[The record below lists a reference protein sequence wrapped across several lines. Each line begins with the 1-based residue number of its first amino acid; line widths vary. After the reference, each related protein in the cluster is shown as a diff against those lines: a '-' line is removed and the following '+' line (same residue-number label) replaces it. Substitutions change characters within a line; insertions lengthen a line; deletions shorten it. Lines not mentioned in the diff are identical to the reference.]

1 MINNVSIKAP
11 VLNFVSWNIHDAHS
25 RIEGNKV
32 ELPDF
37 SSATSAAHFICL
49 QETKRPV
56 KISGYR
62 CFNSNRPKSKSGGVC
77 IAVKNELAH
86 WISPIHCNHPD
97 VIMLRT
103 KHDLLG
109 KETILVS
116 AYDSPDASSYKKSG
130 KGQDDSV
137 TDTISDILADSNH
150 EGSVILLGDFNAR
163 MGNKVSNE
171 HLAMQ
176 SNLHLDPNNPLSQID
191 CPRLATLPERS
202 CEDTKENSKGKM
214 FLEFVR
220 TNSLVIA
227 NGRTIGDILGAPT
240 CVRPNGASMV
250 DYCCTDIDLFERIHS
265 FSVDKL
271 YPISDHR
278 PLRMTL
284 KPIQPYMVAAQRRES
299 NFTSAPAGFVWEAS
313 NNKSSTQFLMN
324 QMERTV
330 QIRLHELLQMPLHDK
345 SNVQDLNNET
355 TELLQKLA
363 FSTLKQ
369 RKAKKKGKPWYD
381 KQCSRTKRSL
391 DNASAKVSD
400 DCYNSLANDVY
411 HSAKRSYRNLT
422 RRKKNGYLWR
432 LNKKISHH
440 DTHQL
445 NWSGLKRLK
454 AESTNM
460 INFDVEDLHIFYTFF
475 KGLYDSKCDKSP
487 DEHPT
492 PETAPYIPEKS
503 IADELSHPISMDELS
518 GTIKDLKNGKSPS
531 LDQVANEMLRS
542 SSFDLK
548 QLLLKLFNGCLT
560 IGCYPWSTS
569 LTTVI
574 HKKGSTANPD
584 NYRAITLGSCI
595 GKLYSSILLNRL
607 TVFRAKVCPDTP
619 NQQGFAKGGQTN
631 DHTLVLKTILE
642 KYLKKKKQRV
652 FACFVDYRKAFDSVC
667 RIALLKKLDHMGVCG
682 GFFASISDMYC
693 NSRTS
698 IKLSGMISQSFLVR
712 IGTEQG
718 HPLSPEF
725 FKMFLDEM
733 SQLLNSSKGLFPV
746 LGGRDVNHLL
756 WADDIVL
763 LALDSGSMNSLL
775 AILGD
780 YATTWELEINT
791 EKTKIL
797 VFNPSGRVLK
807 DSHGF
812 QLLGKSLDS
821 VKEYTYLGIVFSASG
836 SMKAAITNLSSK
848 GSKAVFLLRKTVN
861 GDALSAWSAFKL
873 FDALITPIITYGC
886 PIWLP
891 YSESAKVLHCTASN
905 GETYM
910 KRITAD
916 PFEKVQ
922 LKFIKWV
929 LGVHKKSTNTA
940 CYGETGRAPISI
952 TVLNQCLHYFA
963 RVMSRCGED
972 DSLLGLAAKEQKIL
986 QLDWYTFWNK
996 LHSDTDPVRQ
1006 TMEHQMVTHWESHR
1020 QNQSK
1025 MRFYNS
1031 IKSSYGFEDYL
1042 DIKRAD
1048 RKEVSKIRV
1057 SAHDLRIETSR
1068 YSQSNQPKFCRFC
1081 CDDPNRRLLDHL
1093 PFSETILENEEHVI
1107 TACPAYSHIR
1117 DTLPESLR
1125 SAIAEKDFS
1134 TVFSKHHCSHV
1145 NRFLKNCK
1153 LLRDSWV
1160 PD

>member
-1 MINNVSIKAP
+1 MNKCIKSKP
-11 VLNFVSWNIHDAHS
+11 PGLIFISWNIHDAQS
-25 RIEGNKV
+25 RIEGNKI

-49 QETKRPV
+49 QETKRPI

-62 CFNSNRPKSKSGGVC
+62 CFNSNRTNSKSGGVC

-86 WISPIHCNHPD
+86 WISLVDCNHPD
-97 VIMLRT
+97 VVILRA
-103 KHDLLG
+103 KKDLLG
-109 KETILVS
+109 KETILIS
-116 AYDSPDASSYKKSG
+116 AYDSPEASSYKKSG
-130 KGQDDSV
+130 KGQEDSV

-150 EGSVILLGDFNAR
+150 DGSVILLGDFNAR
-163 MGNKVSNE
+163 MGNNVGNE
-171 HLAMQ
+171 HQAMQ
-176 SNLHLDPNNPLSQID
+176 SNIHLEPENPLSHID

-202 CEDTKENSKGKM
+202 CEDKKENSKGKK

-220 TNSLVIA
+220 TNGLVIA

-240 CVRPNGASMV
+240 CVRPNGVSTV
-250 DYCCTDIDLFERIHS
+250 DYCCTDIDLFERLHS

-284 KPIQPYMVAAQRRES
+284 DPFLPHTTQSHRREME
-299 NFTSAPAGFVWEAS
+299 FTSAPAGFVWEATD
-313 NNKSSTQFLMN
+313 NKSSTQFLMN
-324 QMERTV
+324 QMEESV
-330 QIRLHELLQMPLHDK
+330 QTRLHELLRMPLDDK
-345 SNVQDLNNET
+345 SNIQDLNNMT
-355 TELLQKLA
+355 TELLQNLA
-363 FSTLKQ
+363 ISTLKQ
-369 RKAKKKGKPWYD
+369 RKLKKKGKPWYD
-381 KQCSRTKRSL
+381 KECSRAKTSL
-391 DNASAKVSD
+391 DNASAKLSE
-400 DCYNSLANDVY
+400 DCHNVPANDAY
-411 HSAKRSYRNLT
+411 HASKRSYRNLT
-422 RRKKNGYLWR
+422 RRKKNRHQWR
-432 LNKKISHH
+432 LNNKISHY
-440 DTHQL
+440 DTRQL

-454 AESTNM
+454 AGTSDSS
-460 INFDVEDLHIFYTFF
+460 INFDVEDLHIFYNFF
-475 KGLYDSKCDKSP
+475 KGLYDSKCDKASE
-487 DEHPT
+487 EHPT
-492 PETAPYIPEKS
+492 PATAPCIPERA
-503 IADELSHPISMDELS
+503 IADELSYPISMSELS
-518 GTIKDLKNGKSPS
+518 GTIKNLKNGKSAS

-542 SSFDLK
+542 SSLDLK
-548 QLLLKLFNGCLT
+548 QVILKLFNGCLT
-560 IGCYPWSTS
+560 IGCYPWNTS

-574 HKKGSTANPD
+574 HKKGSKDNPD

-607 TVFRAKVCPDTP
+607 TLFRTKVCPDTP

-631 DHTLVLKTILE
+631 DHALVLKTILE
-642 KYLKKKKQRV
+642 KYVKKNKQRV

-667 RIALLKKLDHMGVCG
+667 RIALLKKLEHMGVCG
-682 GFFASISDMYC
+682 GFFASISDMYR

-733 SQLLNSSKGLFPV
+733 SQLLNNQEGVFPV
-746 LGGRDVNHLL
+746 IGGCGINHLL

-763 LALDSGSMNSLL
+763 LTLDSSSMASLL
-775 AILGD
+775 VILGD

-791 EKTKIL
+791 DKTKIL

-807 DSHGF
+807 ASQGF
-812 QLLGKSLDS
+812 QLLGNTLHS
-821 VKEYTYLGIVFSASG
+821 VKDYTYLGIIFSASG
-836 SMKAAITNLSSK
+836 STKAAITNLSTK

-861 GDALSAWSAFKL
+861 GDALSAWAAFKL
-873 FDALITPIITYGC
+873 FDALIIPILTYGC
-886 PIWLP
+886 PVWLP
-891 YSESAKVLHCTASN
+891 YTESAKVLNPTLSPN
-905 GETYM
+905 GETFM
-910 KRITAD
+910 KRISAD
-916 PFEKVQ
+916 PFERVH

-952 TVLNQCLHYFA
+952 TVLNQALHYFA
-963 RVMSRCGED
+963 RVMSKCDDE
-972 DSLLGLAAKEQKIL
+972 DSLLGLAAKEQKTL

-996 LHSDTDPVRQ
+996 LQNDMGPARQ
-1006 TMEHQMVTHWESHR
+1006 TMEHQMVTHWESVR

-1025 MRFYNS
+1025 MLFFNS
-1031 IKSSYGFEDYL
+1031 VKPSYGLEGYL

-1081 CDDPNRRLLDHL
+1081 CDDPNRR
-1093 PFSETILENEEHVI
+1093 P
-1107 TACPAYSHIR
+1107 
-1117 DTLPESLR
+1117 LR

-1134 TVFSKHHCSHV
+1134 KVFSKHHCSHV